1 MAGPF
6 KSRPASFSREVR
18 VHPTPHGPFHRD
30 PLGAVFYGPCAFP
43 VDCAFDNGKTSSGR
57 HSAACP
63 AIPERR
69 PDERPLGKAT
79 DVLLQFAP
87 FGFERMTL
95 FALEDDRLRV
105 SVSRSRRTAC
115 CRRRTPDAR
124 RPGRTAPAGGR
135 RDPLAIV
142 GHGVRRRLR
151 LLAKDQGLEFS
162 TNSESPRGVPGWKLH
177 RKVLV
182 TVRC

>member
-6 KSRPASFSREVR
+6 KSRPVSASREVR

-30 PLGAVFYGPCAFP
+30 PLGAVFDGICAFP
-43 VDCAFDNGKTSSGR
+43 VDCAFRNGRTSTRR
-57 HSAACP
+57 HSAARS
-63 AIPERR
+63 AIPNGDRMN
-69 PDERPLGKAT
+69 RPLGKAT

-87 FGFERMTL
+87 FEFERMTL

-105 SVSRSRRTAC
+105 SASRSRRTTC

-124 RPGRTAPAGGR
+124 RPAQTAPAGGG

-142 GHGVRRRLR
+142 VPGVRRRLR
-151 LLAKDQGLEFS
+151 LLAEDQGLEFS
-162 TNSESPRGVPGWKLH
+162 TNSESLRGVPGWKLH

-182 TVRC
+182 AVRC